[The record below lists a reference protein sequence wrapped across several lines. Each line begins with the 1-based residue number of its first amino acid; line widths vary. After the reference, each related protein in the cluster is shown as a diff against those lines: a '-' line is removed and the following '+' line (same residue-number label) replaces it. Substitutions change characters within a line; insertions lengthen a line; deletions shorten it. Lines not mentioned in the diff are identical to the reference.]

1 MYIRDRIVSKTFDTI
16 QVSDF
21 IQNKP
26 YLRDSVDTKEIS
38 V

>member
-1 MYIRDRIVSKTFDTI
+1 MYIRDRIVSKTSATI
-16 QVSDF
+16 QVSVF

-26 YLRDSVDTKEIS
+26 YLRDSVHTKEIS